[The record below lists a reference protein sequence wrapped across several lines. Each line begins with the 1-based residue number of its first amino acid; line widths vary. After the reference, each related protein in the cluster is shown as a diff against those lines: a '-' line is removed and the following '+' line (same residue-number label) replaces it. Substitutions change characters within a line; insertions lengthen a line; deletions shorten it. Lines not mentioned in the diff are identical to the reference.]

1 MYRNCFWQSEQF
13 LYTTCSPHVLQK
25 EELLNKDLPVLW
37 IVTVFLNQMFKKKLP
52 VIIWPYFRFVGNLVV
67 INLLSTILLIP
78 LVCIDVTPPSLLLFG
93 QYFNHPA
100 RCVVSKLASAWVS
113 TSSVFGTLLIGVDQ
127 YLAIV
132 YPLR

>member
-1 MYRNCFWQSEQF
+1 MDGPQF
-13 LYTTCSPHVLQK
+13 
-25 EELLNKDLPVLW
+25 DL
-37 IVTVFLNQMFKKKLP
+37 I
-52 VIIWPYFRFVGNLVV
+52 FRFVGNLVV

-93 QYFNHPA
+93 HYFNHPA